1 MSSARDQESA
11 MERLQI
17 IVRIGKWIVR
27 MEVRGVLDS
36 RSVNKAEETL
46 ANLKSFR
53 PMPLYINLSN
63 LDDFDSKGFE
73 IFLQILLRFQDSY
86 AYIRIIDS
94 SERYKETLKD
104 LEVEKILDRIFLDLP
119 NQPALCGNWMRLNEA
134 GPSGKE
140 ARIWAVLRR
149 FSLRW
154 MDHGAALFA
163 SCIVP

>member
-1 MSSARDQESA
+1 M
-11 MERLQI
+11 
-17 IVRIGKWIVR
+17 R

-73 IFLQILLRFQDSY
+73 IFLQILLRLQESY
-86 AYIRIIDS
+86 AYIRIRDS

-104 LEVEKILDRIFLDLP
+104 LEIEKILDRVFLELP
-119 NQPALCGNWMRLNEA
+119 NQPALCGN
-134 GPSGKE
+134 
-140 ARIWAVLRR
+140 
-149 FSLRW
+149 
-154 MDHGAALFA
+154 
-163 SCIVP
+163 

>member
-1 MSSARDQESA
+1 
-11 MERLQI
+11 
-17 IVRIGKWIVR
+17 

-94 SERYKETLKD
+94 SERYKKTLKN
-104 LEVEKILDRIFLDLP
+104 LEVEKISDRVFLDLP
-119 NQPALCGNWMRLNEA
+119 NQPALCRN
-134 GPSGKE
+134 
-140 ARIWAVLRR
+140 
-149 FSLRW
+149 
-154 MDHGAALFA
+154 
-163 SCIVP
+163 